1 MLQFLRTLFILAL
14 VVGLTFGQK
23 GGKNGKGST
32 TTLPP
37 PSDLGSDPVPCNDED
52 PGHCECGDTSKG
64 FQTYTFM
71 VEDVQRCFTTYF
83 PLVREGEILPLMITS
98 NCYGKDTLGGIQMK
112 KTNHAWNEAASQFGY
127 ARIGVSTPEGKW
139 LFPNDMIIN
148 DEMPMPC
155 SDSDSKDLIYMRKVF
170 EFIQS
175 NDNKFDLSRVYAHGF
190 SQNSIWSSVI
200 GVCFGDQVRGIFL
213 GASGMSIKGQ
223 GLSTTS
229 CGGYVSSSSRRKC
242 KKEHIKGCED
252 CELEYPCDD
261 CQYTPIYPCYTPKK
275 PLIACL
281 SDYKN
286 DWTTNSRDDPDNI
299 SSIKN
304 MYVAMFNEG
313 HDARLFRFS
322 PAADGSIK
330 GSHKS
335 PPNVELWQVGCLG
348 LSTPCSKDCEDK
360 VIECTEN
367 GDTSTAIIRTE
378 TFKSCMSA
386 DKLISFGCPSD
397 CAPTFKMLASSQVP
411 ETFGDENGYFNFGDI
426 EYSEYDSSQP
436 ESSLC
441 NAEEQ

>member
-1 MLQFLRTLFILAL
+1 MLQLLRTLFILAL
-14 VVGLTFGQK
+14 VVGFTFGQK

-37 PSDLGSDPVPCNDED
+37 PSDLGSDPVKCDVDD
-52 PGHCECGDTSKG
+52 PGRCECGSVSEG

-71 VEDVQRCFTTYF
+71 VDDVQRCFTTYI
-83 PLVREGEILPLMITS
+83 PLDIQPEKLPLPLMITS
-98 NCYGKDTLGGIQMK
+98 NCYGRDTLGGLQMK
-112 KTNHAWNEAASQFGY
+112 KTKHDSNEAASQFGY
-127 ARIGVSTPEGKW
+127 ARIGVSTPEGNW

-148 DEMPMPC
+148 DDNPMPC
-155 SDSDSKDLIYMRKVF
+155 SDSDSKDLVYMRKVF

-175 NDNKFDLSRVYAHGF
+175 HDDTFDVSRVYAHGF

-200 GVCFGDQVRGIFL
+200 GVCFNDQVRGVFL

-229 CGGYVSSSSRRKC
+229 CGGYVSISSRRKC
-242 KKEHIKGCED
+242 KKEKVRGCEA
-252 CELEYPCDD
+252 CEALYECPD

-281 SDYKN
+281 SDYTN
-286 DWTTNSRDDPDNI
+286 DRTVNNNNQ

-304 MYVAMFNEG
+304 MYGAMLDEG

-322 PAADGSIK
+322 KAADETIK

-335 PPNVELWQVGCLG
+335 PKNVELWQVGCLG
-348 LSTPCSKDCEDK
+348 LSTPCSQDCEDK

-367 GDTSTAIIRTE
+367 GDTSTAKVRTE

-397 CAPTFKMLASSQVP
+397 CAPTFNMLARSEEP
-411 ETFGDENGYFNFGDI
+411 ITFGDEDGFFNFGDI
-426 EYSEYDSSQP
+426 EYLEYDSSQP
-436 ESSLC
+436 ASSLC